1 MSVVLVPLNSSF
13 ALTGFSL
20 PDLVSFCIA
29 DDGTGGEL
37 LVGMGVTEAL
47 PSGGVDLQAEFL
59 AAGKLF
65 NSTPLLSVFKRL
77 TPSATDTAAMNR
89 LVSMLDVTVLPAAS
103 SLLFDLPL
111 VSQTNAGGNF
121 PFVSFDRPNGGES
134 PPAGVWRVNMRLRHS
149 IAE

>member
-1 MSVVLVPLNSSF
+1 MSLILVPLNSGFS
-13 ALTGFSL
+13 TEGFSL
-20 PDLVSFCIA
+20 PDLVSFCIS

-47 PSGGVDLQAEFL
+47 PSGGVDLK
-59 AAGKLF
+59 AAFASASILF
-65 NSTPLLSVFKRL
+65 RSTPLLNVFRRL

-89 LVSMLDVTVLPAAS
+89 LVSLLDVTVLPAAS
-103 SLLFDLPL
+103 TLIWELPA

-121 PFVSFDRPNGGES
+121 PFVSFDRPNGGEA
-134 PPAGVWRVNMRLRHS
+134 PPAGIWRVNMRLRHS